1 MEELAG
7 FHPRLWMA
15 RLLLAPLPAYT
26 GSRLRVWILRF
37 AGFTIGHGTTM
48 SGTPE
53 LVGNGNLYRRL
64 TIGRGCYFNV
74 GCFLDLTEPI
84 RIGDGVSLGQQ
95 VMLLTSTHRLG
106 NAQQR
111 AGELVAQPIQIG
123 NGAWLGARCTV
134 LPGITVGEG
143 AVVAAAAVVTKDVPP
158 HTLVGGVPAKPLRRL
173 SEP

>member
-1 MEELAG
+1 
-7 FHPRLWMA
+7 
-15 RLLLAPLPAYT
+15 
-26 GSRLRVWILRF
+26 
-37 AGFTIGHGTTM
+37 M

-123 NGAWLGARCTV
+123 DGAWLGARCTV

-158 HTLVGGVPAKPLRRL
+158 HTLVGGVPAKPLRHL
-173 SEP
+173 SEQ